1 MNIEYRKLIAWLLS
15 VALFLSCFG
24 TGEVCAEDN
33 GNSVS
38 GVKYTVSIAS
48 ATESPT
54 ITPPSAEPTAT
65 PSAEPT
71 ATPSAE
77 PTATPSAEPTDTP
90 SAEPTA
96 TPSAEPTA
104 TPSTAPTAHPTV
116 QPSAPTLTCGSTV
129 DAIQVVKQNS
139 TVNLSVTV
147 MLSDSNKEQYTYSYE
162 WKWAG
167 EKQSSKNNTCVVK
180 PRKKGV
186 YEWTCTVTAMN
197 SNQTQKASDTISGVI
212 CVCQSS
218 GGEVV
223 LTKSLKAQN
232 LCKTVFGVK
241 SGDTQSGVK
250 VTVTKL
256 TAQGK
261 KEKKCWKIT
270 KSKIMAKKYLAK
282 GTVKMQM
289 KFQYRGKSLTKTI
302 QVKLRTGIPAGK
314 VTFTLKNGGK
324 KITCKYSKEIVHIV
338 KNRKKYGIR
347 DVDVAIRYSMNGRSY
362 KPVPSLVKGYFNVK
376 RLNKKCFITT
386 AGKYRI
392 KKFKVTLR
400 YKVTGKTQKKNM
412 KVINRLAK

>member
-38 GVKYTVSIAS
+38 GVKYTVSIAN

-71 ATPSAE
+71 
-77 PTATPSAEPTDTP
+77 D
-90 SAEPTA
+90 
-96 TPSAEPTA
+96 